1 MPTSA
6 TANDRRAADGR
17 FALGQSGNPAG
28 RPKGARNRAT
38 LLAEAL
44 REGEAEIL
52 IRRFVELALA
62 GDRTALRFCVARL
75 VPRLKGRLIEL
86 DLAPGAERDP
96 AAIMDAALRA
106 VVAGEI
112 TPDEALALARLVKQR
127 DAAAKKS
134 PPVSDLYPSVPP
146 ASSPALDQHARK
158 KPAGTPAVRT
168 APAASDAPPVFD
180 LYSSVPPASSP
191 ASGRSAEKEPAGTPA
206 VRTESVVMG
215 VPPVSGLYFGDMRA
229 PREIGDLLASC
240 SKLALGAKA
249 PLARAA

>member
-1 MPTSA
+1 MSA
-6 TANDRRAADGR
+6 STTADHRTAAGR
-17 FALGQSGNPAG
+17 FAAGQSGNPAG

-52 IRRFVELALA
+52 VRRFVELALA

-86 DLAPGAERDP
+86 DLAPSAERDP

-106 VVAGEI
+106 VFAGEI
-112 TPDEALALARLVKQR
+112 TPDEGLALARLVKLR
-127 DAAAKKS
+127 GEAAKKAA
-134 PPVSDLYPSVPP
+134 PVS
-146 ASSPALDQHARK
+146 
-158 KPAGTPAVRT
+158 
-168 APAASDAPPVFD
+168 D

-191 ASGRSAEKEPAGTPA
+191 ASRESVQDTKGPARTPA
-206 VRTESVVMG
+206 VRAEVAG
-215 VPPVSGLYFGDMRA
+215 AGAPPVSGLYFGDARA
-229 PREIGDLLASC
+229 ARGVGDLLASC
-240 SKLALGAKA
+240 SKLALDAKA